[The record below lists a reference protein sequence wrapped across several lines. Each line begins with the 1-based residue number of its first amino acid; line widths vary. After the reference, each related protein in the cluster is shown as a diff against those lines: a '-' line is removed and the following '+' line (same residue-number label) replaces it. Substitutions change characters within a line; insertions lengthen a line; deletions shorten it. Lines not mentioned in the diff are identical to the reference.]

1 MTHTLEVQQAFR
13 DLEVQ
18 AQVHAKTLETLK
30 ARVLSRFAVADHAQD
45 AGSATEVGRLRG
57 ELTEARARAD
67 RLSASLADCAREP
80 RKAARERDDALA
92 ACDEVGKALAR
103 TRTEL
108 AYALGALE
116 QERECRQIYQREF
129 SHARREVERLKA
141 SEAASAER
149 ERKLTDALR
158 VGGKRCAAAER
169 ARKVLVDQVAALHG
183 WNPSDGAVRAAA
195 HGMLIHSGQSAIRVG
210 LRAAFVHDHLDAC
223 KLRT

>member
-1 MTHTLEVQQAFR
+1 MTHALEVQQAFR

-67 RLSASLADCAREP
+67 RLSASLADCERER

-92 ACDEVGKALAR
+92 ACDEVGKVLAR

-108 AYALGALE
+108 ADALGALE
-116 QERECRQIYQREF
+116 QERECRQTYQRRL
-129 SHARREVERLKA
+129 SHAMREVERLKA
-141 SEAASAER
+141 SEAASVER

-158 VGGKRCAAAER
+158 VGGERCAAAER
-169 ARKVLVDQVAALHG
+169 ARKVLIDQVAALHG
-183 WNPSDGAVRAAA
+183 RNPSDGAVRAA
-195 HGMLIHSGQSAIRVG
+195 HGMLIHSGQSAIRSA
-210 LRAAFVHDHLDAC
+210 LRAAFVHDHLEAGEP
-223 KLRT
+223 RT